1 MFGIVVQDMN
11 INLKRSGQKEALR
24 KQVQKNVKYTPLI
37 ETSKILLP
45 PLRIKLGLMK
55 NFVKAVN
62 QAGAA
67 FQYICNKFPVLS
79 QAKLNEVIFVG
90 PQFNKLLKDEDF
102 DHTLSGTDKVVW
114 NAFWDMAHNF
124 LRNAKAPNYVN
135 LWNTW

>member
-1 MFGIVVQDMN
+1 MN
-11 INLKRSGQKEALR
+11 ITLKRSGQKEALR
-24 KQVQKNVKYTPLI
+24 KQVQKNVKYTPLV
-37 ETSKILLP
+37 EASKILLP
-45 PLRIKLGLMK
+45 PLHIKLGLMK

-114 NAFWDMAHNF
+114 NAF
-124 LRNAKAPNYVN
+124 
-135 LWNTW
+135 